1 MYERMIPLSATMKRV
16 SRPTRAPSSAKKP
29 NSPKNGRAHRAN
41 STGQIRII
49 GGQWRGRKLPVLN
62 AEGLRPT
69 TDRNKETLFNWLMP
83 YVNDARCLDVFAGS
97 GGLGLEALSRYA
109 AHCDFIELDN
119 QAVSQLES
127 NLSLLKV
134 NEVASAKVHQGNALN
149 ILKGLNA
156 LTPTELPYDVVFVD
170 PPFGKDLV
178 APALISLAENNLVQS
193 GSVVYLEHESTLT
206 TPTLPTHW
214 QVIKEK
220 HTSALRYMLIEVS

>member
-1 MYERMIPLSATMKRV
+1 MIPLSATMKRV

-29 NSPKNGRAHRAN
+29 YSPKNGRTQRAN

-83 YVNDARCLDVFAGS
+83 YINNARCLDVFAGS

-119 QAVSQLES
+119 QAASQLKS
-127 NLSLLKV
+127 NLSLLKA
-134 NEVASAKVHQGNALN
+134 NEVASANIYQGDALQN
-149 ILKGLNA
+149 LKELNSSETSRA
-156 LTPTELPYDVVFVD
+156 PYDVVFVD
-170 PPFGKDLV
+170 PPFGKGLV
-178 APALISLAENNLVQS
+178 TPALTSLAENNLVQN

>member
-29 NSPKNGRAHRAN
+29 HSPKNGRAQRAN

-83 YVNDARCLDVFAGS
+83 YVNGARCLDVFAGS

-119 QAVSQLES
+119 QAASQLES

-134 NEVASAKVHQGNALN
+134 SSANVHKGNALN
-149 ILKGLNA
+149 ILKGLNGS
-156 LTPTELPYDVVFVD
+156 PYDVVFVD

>member
-1 MYERMIPLSATMKRV
+1 MYERMIPSSTTMKRV
-16 SRPTRAPSSAKKP
+16 SRPTRAPSSAKKLY
-29 NSPKNGRAHRAN
+29 SPKNGRAQGAN
-41 STGQIRII
+41 SSGQIRII

-83 YVNDARCLDVFAGS
+83 YINGARCLDVFAGS

-109 AHCDFIELDN
+109 GHCDFIELDN
-119 QAVSQLES
+119 HAASQLKS
-127 NLSLLKV
+127 NLSLLKA
-134 NEVASAKVHQGNALN
+134 NEVASANVHQGNALN

-156 LTPTELPYDVVFVD
+156 STPTELPYDVVFVD

-206 TPTLPTHW
+206 TPTLPTNW

-220 HTSALRYMLIEVS
+220 HTSALRYMLIEVN

>member
-29 NSPKNGRAHRAN
+29 HSPKNGRAHRAN

-119 QAVSQLES
+119 QAASQLES
-127 NLSLLKV
+127 NLSLLKA
-134 NEVASAKVHQGNALN
+134 NEVASANVHKGNALN
-149 ILKGLNA
+149 ILNGLNK
-156 LTPTELPYDVVFVD
+156 LPYDIVFVD

-206 TPTLPTHW
+206 TPKLPTHW

-220 HTSALRYMLIEVS
+220 RTSALRYMLIEVS